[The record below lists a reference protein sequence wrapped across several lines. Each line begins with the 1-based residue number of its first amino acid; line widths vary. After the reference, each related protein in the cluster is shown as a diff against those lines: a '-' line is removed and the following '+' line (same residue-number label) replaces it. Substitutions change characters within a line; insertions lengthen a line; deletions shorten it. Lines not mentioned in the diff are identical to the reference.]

1 MKEKKA
7 SEYKSDEK
15 YVYAASFSGSL
26 DDISG
31 KKTALEEKITSIN
44 EVNKQ
49 KSCSEIFATDLRQAE
64 KERDALK
71 MRRDQPM
78 LDYDNITKESS
89 QFAPTPDTPQ
99 NKKDILEMA
108 LRKQRHITSS
118 LQETLRKLQDK
129 REGSPANAR
138 S

>member
-15 YVYAASFSGSL
+15 YFYFYAASFSGSP
-26 DDISG
+26 DDASS
-31 KKTALEEKITSIN
+31 KKTALEEKITSTN
-44 EVNKQ
+44 HEYKP
-49 KSCSEIFATDLRQAE
+49 ATDPRQAE